1 MKRIF
6 FSLCASC
13 IACLCSAQ
21 NTVTVNFAYDD
32 CDTLFVRVVDK
43 SFRRIERTDT
53 LVLKDHRYTYTK
65 TLDKARVALVRR
77 SNANPNAS
85 QLLYLVPGETCN
97 FASPGD
103 VQPGSSAFYTEFEKV
118 SVAST
123 AEESRLRD
131 EVKAKINAGEPA
143 DSVRKAYAP
152 LLEKAEKTSKEN
164 KLAYIKANPSSDVS
178 AALVYIMNDYEE
190 PLGLLSAEARNG
202 RFSDIITAL
211 QADVDKEKA
220 RQEAAKYVADGCE
233 APDFTLK
240 DINGQD
246 LKLSSLRGKYVI
258 LDFWGSWCIWCIR
271 GIPEMKKYYDKY
283 KDKMEILGVDCNDTE
298 QKWKAAVEKHQIPWK
313 HVYNPKDSDITT
325 KYAIQGYPTKI
336 VIGPDGKIVK
346 TVVGEDPAFYTF
358 LDELFSK

>member
-1 MKRIF
+1 MKRIIL
-6 FSLCASC
+6 SLCASC

-21 NTVTVNFAYDD
+21 DKVTVNFFYDD
-32 CDTLFVRVVDK
+32 CDTLFVRVADRA
-43 SFRRIERTDT
+43 FTRFERTDT
-53 LVLKDHRYTYTK
+53 LVLKDHRYTYTLA
-65 TLDKARVALVRR
+65 LDKARLALVRR
-77 SNANPNAS
+77 SNANPHAS

-103 VQPGSSAFYTEFEKV
+103 VQPGSSAFYTDFERV
-118 SVAST
+118 SVASSV
-123 AEESRLRD
+123 EENRLID
-131 EVKAKINAGEPA
+131 EMKAKIKAGEPE
-143 DSVRKAYAP
+143 DSLRKAYAP
-152 LLEKAEKTSKEN
+152 LIEKAGKEHR
-164 KLAYIKANPSSDVS
+164 LAYIKANPSSDVS

-202 RFSDIITAL
+202 RFSEIIASL
-211 QADVDKEKA
+211 QQDVDREKA
-220 RQEAAKYVADGCE
+220 RREAAKSVADGCE

-240 DINGQD
+240 DITGQD

-258 LDFWGSWCIWCIR
+258 LDFWGSWCIWCIK

-283 KDKMEILGVDCNDTE
+283 KDRMDILGIDCNDTE

-313 HVYNPKDSDITT
+313 HVYNPKGSDITE
-325 KYAIQGYPTKI
+325 KYAISGFPTKI
-336 VIGPDGKIVK
+336 VVGPDGKIVK